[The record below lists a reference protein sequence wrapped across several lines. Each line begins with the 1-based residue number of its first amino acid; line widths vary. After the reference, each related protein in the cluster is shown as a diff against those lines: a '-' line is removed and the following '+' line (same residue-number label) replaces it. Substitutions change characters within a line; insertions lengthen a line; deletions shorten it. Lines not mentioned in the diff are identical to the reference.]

1 MGLNPPTISQT
12 IINSWIFLELDGTF
26 YKVRTWAVLYIY
38 TSICVYINIY
48 IYILIWTKFAN
59 SGASSKCFV
68 DCLYMLCV
76 HYIILYHHNIY
87 PIIDFIYPIVD
98 IMYIYIY
105 VCTSIIIIDIWY
117 DILKSHDFPWRSPLD
132 AAPRMELIYNFLVAL
147 WGDPV
152 TLFFLWW
159 PDWWK
164 WMG

>member
-1 MGLNPPTISQT
+1 MAHFTR
-12 IINSWIFLELDGTF
+12 FARERF
-26 YKVRTWAVLYIY
+26 YIYIY
-38 TSICVYINIY
+38 TSIYIYRLVYIY

-68 DCLYMLCV
+68 DCLYILCV

-98 IMYIYIY
+98 IMYIYICMY
-105 VCTSIIIIDIWY
+105 IHYNYWYMIWY
-117 DILKSHDFPWRSPLD
+117 SQIPWFSMAFSLGCSPKDGTDLQLSGG
-132 AAPRMELIYNFLVAL
+132 PCEGTL
-147 WGDPV
+147 WHCF
-152 TLFFLWW
+152 FFLWW